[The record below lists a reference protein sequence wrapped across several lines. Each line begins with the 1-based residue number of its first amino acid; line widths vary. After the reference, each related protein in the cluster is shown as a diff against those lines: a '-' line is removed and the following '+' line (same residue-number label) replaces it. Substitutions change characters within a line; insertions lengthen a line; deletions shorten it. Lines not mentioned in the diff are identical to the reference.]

1 MAHRK
6 QQKHRP
12 KKSKKRKSTSLNAA
26 QAVLL
31 QRLRNLDDPSLPD
44 KVVFNSPNHEKM
56 SDVII
61 KFAAPWLDEVPDDD
75 SVRPIIELALMAWN
89 FAIIK
94 EHEGEPAVDRILR
107 ETATLGTSDATREE
121 FKAFL
126 EKFFQ
131 RKREL
136 FPDNQRMIL
145 DYELTESSDNF
156 HLNVVSTIFG
166 DEVRKVSPNS
176 KLYRI

>member
-61 KFAAPWLDEVPDDD
+61 KFAAPGLDEVPDDD
-75 SVRPIIELALMAWN
+75 SVRPIIE
-89 FAIIK
+89 
-94 EHEGEPAVDRILR
+94 
-107 ETATLGTSDATREE
+107 
-121 FKAFL
+121 
-126 EKFFQ
+126 
-131 RKREL
+131 
-136 FPDNQRMIL
+136 
-145 DYELTESSDNF
+145 
-156 HLNVVSTIFG
+156 
-166 DEVRKVSPNS
+166 
-176 KLYRI
+176 